1 MKAQTSGAPYFQD
14 DAITLWH
21 GHAED
26 VIANLPAESVSA
38 IVTSPPYFAQRD
50 YDADGQIGQESTP
63 AEYISALVHVFYQ
76 ARQVLADDGTLWLN
90 LGDSYAHKRPSGP
103 QGSTG
108 HRSGRRFTA
117 ASAGGDRTGGLPDKN
132 LLGMPWRVALALQE
146 DGWILRNAI
155 VWEKTNAQPSSAPDR
170 FTNRYE
176 HVFLF
181 SKEPSYYFD
190 LDAVRVPN
198 RRPLRPGE
206 VGASNL
212 GVNPGDVWSI
222 ATQPFDGAHFA
233 TMPVELAERC
243 ILSGTSP
250 GQVVLDPFSGSGTTG
265 LAATRH
271 GRRYVGIDINR
282 DYLDLSL
289 QTRLAQPGLLLE
301 GAGAGG
307 GR

>member
-1 MKAQTSGAPYFQD
+1 MNAQPYYKD
-14 DAITLWH
+14 DSVTLWH
-21 GHAED
+21 GDAED
-26 VIANLPAESVSA
+26 AIAELEPGSVSS

-50 YDADGQIGQESTP
+50 YGQPDQIGQEPTP
-63 AEYISALVHVFYQ
+63 QEYVDALVRVFYQ
-76 ARQVLADDGTLWLN
+76 AHQVLADDGTLWLN

-103 QGSTG
+103 QGASG
-108 HRSGRRFTA
+108 SRAGRRFTA
-117 ASAGGDRTGGLPDKN
+117 TSAGGDRTGGLPDKN
-132 LLGMPWRVALALQE
+132 LMGMPWRVAFALQD

-181 SKEPSYYFD
+181 SKGPSYAFN

-206 VGASNL
+206 TAASSL

-243 ILSGTSP
+243 ILSSTSP

-271 GRRYVGIDINR
+271 GRRYIGIDVNR
-282 DYLDLSL
+282 HYLDLSL

-301 GAGAGG
+301 AASVDACAAT
-307 GR
+307 